1 MEQGRRRIGI
11 ITGPMAW
18 WEARERHAGWKGALA
33 EAGFGSPAALEVESY
48 WSAAGGE
55 RAMQQLLE
63 QTPEVDAV
71 FACSDQIALGALQTL
86 HQAGRSV
93 PRDVAVVGFDNM
105 PESAFFWPPLSTVY
119 QKLVSVGQKSV
130 QNLHRMIEMRRK
142 ERGTLEASTALIEP
156 ELIIRASSIV
166 LPNP

>member
-1 MEQGRRRIGI
+1 
-11 ITGPMAW
+11 
-18 WEARERHAGWKGALA
+18 
-33 EAGFGSPAALEVESY
+33 
-48 WSAAGGE
+48 
-55 RAMQQLLE
+55 MQQLLE

-86 HQAGRSV
+86 HHAGRSV
-93 PRDVAVVGFDNM
+93 PQDVAVVGFDNM